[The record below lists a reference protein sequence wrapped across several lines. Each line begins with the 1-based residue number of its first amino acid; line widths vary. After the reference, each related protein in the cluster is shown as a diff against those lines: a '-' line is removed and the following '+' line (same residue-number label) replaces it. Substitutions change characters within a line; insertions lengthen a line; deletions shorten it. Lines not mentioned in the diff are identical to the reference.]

1 MGSMERAVANAREVV
16 RTLRAEGASRADLTR
31 LREALAEGIYT
42 RRLDPVALRQLVD
55 PVIRSMSGSDRWG
68 PFGWDAAKVVDMLR
82 VMAVGIN
89 HVETGTVT
97 DAELVEARERLRAAL
112 LDYAASWRDLAKL
125 PDWGHTFE
133 RPTVDML
140 IERSCRD
147 LIGQLGMQELAG
159 EEGRR
164 LAVPPP
170 MNWQHPP
177 MHLLPLRVTLQTES

>member
-1 MGSMERAVANAREVV
+1 
-16 RTLRAEGASRADLTR
+16 
-31 LREALAEGIYT
+31 
-42 RRLDPVALRQLVD
+42 
-55 PVIRSMSGSDRWG
+55 MSGSDRWG

-125 PDWGHTFE
+125 PDWGHTLE

-177 MHLLPLRVTLQTES
+177 MHLLPLRITLKTES